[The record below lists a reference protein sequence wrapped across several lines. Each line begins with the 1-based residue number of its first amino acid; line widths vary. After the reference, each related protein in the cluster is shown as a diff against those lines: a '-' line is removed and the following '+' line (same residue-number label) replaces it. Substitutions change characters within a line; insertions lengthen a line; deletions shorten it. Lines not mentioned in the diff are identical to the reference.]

1 MKILIVQTASAKIQ
15 KIARRLKEKLQDCDK
30 NITVELWEESRRQ
43 IACAD
48 IRQAQADL
56 FITFNLAGFEPC
68 TLTGGVAFNLLD
80 CKQIHFL
87 LDAKLEN
94 EKYLARLLSIS
105 MFFYCADEAFYH
117 LLMEKY
123 PDLPYLKEMDGW
135 EREGGEEGLEKNAET
150 LCRAVREVAALCHL
164 A

>member
-56 FITFNLAGFEPC
+56 FITFNLAGFEQC

-87 LDAKLEN
+87 LDAKLGLLIQIDLFVIMMVVMA
-94 EKYLARLLSIS
+94 EKLGLQTKQVAVFQPLL
-105 MFFYCADEAFYH
+105 
-117 LLMEKY
+117 
-123 PDLPYLKEMDGW
+123 
-135 EREGGEEGLEKNAET
+135 NAVI
-150 LCRAVREVAALCHL
+150 CV
-164 A
+164 